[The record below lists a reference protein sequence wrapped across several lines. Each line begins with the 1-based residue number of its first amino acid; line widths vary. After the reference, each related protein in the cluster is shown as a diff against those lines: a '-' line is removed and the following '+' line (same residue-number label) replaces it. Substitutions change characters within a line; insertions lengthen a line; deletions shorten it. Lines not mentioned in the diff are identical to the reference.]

1 MFVSTNMVNLTLK
14 QLRLIAIYWDIKGYK
29 KCLKINY

>member
-1 MFVSTNMVNLTLK
+1 MVNLTLK